1 MKLKGREKMKIVS
14 EWKGRGGKNKK
25 MGRRKGVKGV
35 NLFSDNHEK
44 LYVGCFVLSSHSLSL
59 YIIVCMYVWWSICWR
74 KNIKKVGSKYE
85 RERGNTKLGV
95 GAR

>member
-1 MKLKGREKMKIVS
+1 MKIVS

-59 YIIVCMYVWWSICWR
+59 YIIVCMYVDCGVYVGGKIS
-74 KNIKKVGSKYE
+74 KKWEVNK
-85 RERGNTKLGV
+85 REKEGIQS
-95 GAR
+95 